1 MVRGKY
7 KNCKRPKKH
16 WKFKKNQENQKK
28 KINKYI
34 YVYVY
39 VYVYIYIYD
48 PKALTKYTKFLKNKI
63 K

>member
-34 YVYVY
+34 Y
-39 VYVYIYIYD
+39 D